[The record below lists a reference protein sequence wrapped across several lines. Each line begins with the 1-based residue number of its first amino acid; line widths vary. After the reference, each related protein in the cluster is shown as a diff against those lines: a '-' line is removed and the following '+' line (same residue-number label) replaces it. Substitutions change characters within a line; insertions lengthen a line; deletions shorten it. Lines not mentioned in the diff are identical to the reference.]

1 MSSQRISAVF
11 FDLDE
16 TLIEHLWTGPEIVK
30 GIYDAHANVLDGI
43 DPVAFGKAV
52 WRKANDMWHMMY
64 DGILPG
70 EIARV
75 YTFKNTLRELNLD
88 TSVAESMGKTFE
100 SLMIE
105 STRPSPGAAD
115 VLDALR
121 GAGVSTGIITNGYT
135 MMQRRKIE
143 HHGFSGCVDHVFV
156 SEAVG
161 AHKPDIRIF
170 EAALLAVDAKAGDAM
185 HVGDHFVNDIEG
197 ALDAGLQAALY
208 DPTGE
213 RAQALEETAPGAQ
226 PNHVIAQLTEVL
238 AIVGLEVPSKTVN

>member
-1 MSSQRISAVF
+1 MSSQRITAVF

-30 GIYDAHANVLDGI
+30 GIYDAHADVLDGI
-43 DPVAFGKAV
+43 DPVAFGKTV

-75 YTFKNTLRELNLD
+75 YTFKNTLRELKLD
-88 TSVAESMGKTFE
+88 TSIAESMGKTFE

-105 STRPSPGAAD
+105 STRPSPGAAE

-121 GAGVSTGIITNGYT
+121 DAGLATGIITNGYT

-143 HHGFSGCVDHVFV
+143 HHGFSGRVDHIFV

-170 EAALLAVDAKAGDAM
+170 EAALSAVDAKAGEAM
-185 HVGDHFVNDIEG
+185 HVGDHFANDIEG

-208 DPTGE
+208 DPAGKQ
-213 RAQALEETAPGAQ
+213 AQALQQSTSGIQ
-226 PNHVIAQLTEVL
+226 PSHIIGQLTEVL
-238 AIVGLEVPSKTVN
+238 AIVGLEVPSKTVD

>member
-1 MSSQRISAVF
+1 MTSQRISAVF

-16 TLIEHLWTGPEIVK
+16 TLIEHLWTGPEIIK
-30 GIYDAHANVLDGI
+30 GIYDAHAGVLDGI
-43 DPVAFGKAV
+43 DPVAFGKTV

-75 YTFKNTLRELNLD
+75 YTFKNTLRELKLD
-88 TSVAESMGKTFE
+88 TSAAESMGKTFE
-100 SLMIE
+100 SVMLE

-121 GAGVSTGIITNGYT
+121 DAGIATGIITNGYT

-143 HHGFSGCVDHVFV
+143 HHGFGGQVDHILI

-161 AHKPDIRIF
+161 AHKPDVRIF
-170 EAALLAVDAKAGDAM
+170 QAALSAIDAKAEDVM

-197 ALDAGLQAALY
+197 ALDAGLQATLY

-213 RAQALEETAPGAQ
+213 RAQALEETTPAIQ
-226 PNHVIAQLTEVL
+226 PSHIIGRLTEVL
-238 AIVGLEVPSKTVN
+238 AIVGLEEPSKAVD